1 MNQFS
6 PDRKDCA
13 QRIDIDLTCVKMTA
27 INMLKNSVPS
37 EIAWMN
43 TLTLEHWR
51 RYQLN
56 LVRVANVWLPTFTV
70 LEAGHTN
77 LVLRVQEALKN
88 RKTMSAGELQ
98 LGFPFFFDEECKRF
112 VTVSSYIEPFL
123 RFAAVAMG
131 FIVPSGVI
139 PCVYRLSLFGHSH
152 PYPVE
157 LSIVGEFCPSVSFLY
172 PCGSVCGSI
181 SHLQSSVYA
190 GFLFRCVS
198 CSGIGSVGVGIY
210 YFSCIP
216 FAYDVSFGCF
226 FPDTFHLSVCIIS
239 VVGGRY

>member
-1 MNQFS
+1 
-6 PDRKDCA
+6 
-13 QRIDIDLTCVKMTA
+13 
-27 INMLKNSVPS
+27 
-37 EIAWMN
+37 
-43 TLTLEHWR
+43 
-51 RYQLN
+51 
-56 LVRVANVWLPTFTV
+56 
-70 LEAGHTN
+70 
-77 LVLRVQEALKN
+77 
-88 RKTMSAGELQ
+88 MSAGELQ
-98 LGFPFFFDEECKRF
+98 LGFSFFFDEECRRF

-123 RFAAVAMG
+123 RSAAVAMG
-131 FIVPSGVI
+131 FIVPSEVILI
-139 PCVYRLSLFGHSH
+139 PCVYRFFLFGHSH

-181 SHLQSSVYA
+181 SHLQSTVYA

-210 YFSCIP
+210 HFSCIP

-226 FPDTFHLSVCIIS
+226 LPDTFHLSVCIIS

>member
-1 MNQFS
+1 
-6 PDRKDCA
+6 
-13 QRIDIDLTCVKMTA
+13 
-27 INMLKNSVPS
+27 
-37 EIAWMN
+37 
-43 TLTLEHWR
+43 
-51 RYQLN
+51 
-56 LVRVANVWLPTFTV
+56 
-70 LEAGHTN
+70 
-77 LVLRVQEALKN
+77 
-88 RKTMSAGELQ
+88 MSAGELQ

-123 RFAAVAMG
+123 RSAAVAMG
-131 FIVPSGVI
+131 FIVPSEVR

-181 SHLQSSVYA
+181 SHLQSTVYA

-210 YFSCIP
+210 HFSCIP

-239 VVGGRY
+239 VVSGRY